1 MLTTYRLFVSLLFVV
16 AMAAPRLR
24 SDVRIMLAIAFVSGL
39 VLVWHSG
46 RADVIRGD
54 ATRGVDMMSWT
65 VVVPVSLLLAGAVFV
80 AVWRILDSAASSG
93 L

>member
-1 MLTTYRLFVSLLFVV
+1 MLTTYRLIVSLLFIV

-46 RADVIRGD
+46 RAE
-54 ATRGVDMMSWT
+54 ATRDVSLMSWFI
-65 VVVPVSLLLAGAVFV
+65 VMPVSLLLAGVAFV

>member
-1 MLTTYRLFVSLLFVV
+1 MLTTYRLIVSLLFIV
-16 AMAAPRLR
+16 AMATPRLH

-46 RADVIRGD
+46 RAD
-54 ATRGVDMMSWT
+54 ATQGVSLMSWF
-65 VVVPVSLLLAGAVFV
+65 VVVPVSLLLAGAAFV